1 MTDSTKS
8 KMVGYVKLV
17 IKLVFAIA
25 LITYLVRSGKLDFN
39 LITEVLKTNRWIYA
53 IIIVFFQIALNSY
66 RWKLLIELKSKAKIS
81 LTKVF
86 SVTWIGLFFNSFLPG
101 AVTGDFVK
109 VYYAKK
115 LDDSLTKTYLLLS
128 AFMDRFLGLMGLLML
143 MGSISLIQYGELA
156 SRSAQ
161 LKNLVHF
168 NGLMF
173 LGALAALSTI
183 FLGKNIQAFILTW
196 LKKIPVLGEKVANA
210 FEQVWLMGSNPVVVL
225 KCLGLSLIGQSMN
238 IMCFWMMTSPFYDQA
253 LSFMNVFTFVPLG
266 LIAVAIPI
274 TPAGIGV
281 GHAAFDKLFE
291 IYNVS
296 GGASLF
302 NVYFVIYLV
311 VNSFGLI
318 PFLASGKRPDLSEL
332 EEMEGSTN

>member
-1 MTDSTKS
+1 MTKSTKS
-8 KMVGYVKLV
+8 KLTGYIKLGV
-17 IKLVFAIA
+17 KLVFAVV
-25 LITYLVRSGKLDFN
+25 LITYLVRSGKLDFK

-53 IIIVFFQIALNSY
+53 ILIVLVQIALNSY
-66 RWKLLIELKSKAKIS
+66 RWKLLIELKSKAKVS

-115 LDDSLTKTYLLLS
+115 LDESLTKTYLLLS

-143 MGSISLIQYGELA
+143 MGSVSLLQYGELT
-156 SRSAQ
+156 SRSPQ
-161 LKNLVHF
+161 LRNLIHF

-173 LGALAALSTI
+173 LGALGALSTI
-183 FLGKNIQAFILTW
+183 FLGKNIQSIILNII
-196 LKKIPVLGEKVANA
+196 KKVPVLGDKVANA

-225 KCLGLSLIGQSMN
+225 KCLALSLLGQTMN
-238 IMCFWMMTSPFYDQA
+238 IFCFWMMTSPFYDQS
-253 LSFMNVFTFVPLG
+253 LSIMNIFTFVPLG
-266 LIAVAIPI
+266 LIATAIPI

-281 GHAAFDKLFE
+281 GHAAFDKLFQF
-291 IYNVS
+291 YNVS

-311 VNSFGLI
+311 VNSFGLV
-318 PFLASGKRPDLSEL
+318 PFLASGKKPDLSEL
-332 EEMEGSTN
+332 EEMEASTN